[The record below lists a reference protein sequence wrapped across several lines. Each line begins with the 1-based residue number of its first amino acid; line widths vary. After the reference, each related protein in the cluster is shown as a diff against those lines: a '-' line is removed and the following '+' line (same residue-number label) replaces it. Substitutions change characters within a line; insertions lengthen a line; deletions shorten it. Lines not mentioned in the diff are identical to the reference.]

1 MKKLISLLCSI
12 ILLSLV
18 TIQTVE
24 ACSGTYYVS
33 SIEEAG
39 TLSDAADQ
47 NCCAGSVINIEDFY
61 GNVITYTVAFS
72 GPNSSCAPE

>member
-1 MKKLISLLCSI
+1 MKKVISLLFSL
-12 ILLSLV
+12 ILLTVV
-18 TIQTVE
+18 TLQSVE

-39 TLSDAADQ
+39 TISDAAAQ
-47 NCCAGSVINIEDFY
+47 NCCAGSSINIEDFY
-61 GNVITYTVAFS
+61 GNVIVYTVQFS